1 MKEQWIRNLRDRLG
15 DSRKKAPEGLLD
27 DIKREMARRG
37 VSPMPAPSRP
47 QKHFPAR
54 IAALAASVAAVGLT
68 LLMVTLMSLLMVT
81 LMPDSR
87 SLPTD
92 GDVATT
98 APQPVIRT
106 GSASSN
112 VSTLSRPSAALVA
125 RLSGPPHSAASS
137 PLSATSFEAVTE
149 TEENSQPQVPPSQNP
164 ERHNDK
170 QPLPESASRQP
181 VPAHR
186 DSRPPSASAYSP
198 MALGQRQ
205 ERERNRRATRIDA
218 FYSGM
223 ATDYR
228 GAANTERL
236 SAFDVQ
242 DTPSSTDN
250 PEYMVSVR
258 DYAPSTPTIEAHHR
272 QPVKV
277 GVTVAYGLND
287 RWSLHTGLVYSYHS
301 SDITRDNGIDTHS
314 SHQRLYFVG
323 VPVGVG
329 YRVWQGSRVGVY
341 ATAGVTAEKMVSG
354 KAKTL
359 HKVLGQEPTFT
370 EERVKMRELQLSADA
385 ALGVEY
391 RVADHIGFYAEPGV
405 GYYFRNGSDVETI
418 YRQKPL
424 GFNFNVGLRI
434 ALGK

>member
-27 DIKREMARRG
+27 DIKREMARRS

-112 VSTLSRPSAALVA
+112 VSTLPRPSAALVA

-137 PLSATSFEAVTE
+137 LLSATSFEAVTE

-198 MALGQRQ
+198 VALGQRQ
-205 ERERNRRATRIDA
+205 ERERSRRATRIDA

-258 DYAPSTPTIEAHHR
+258 DYAPSPPSLRPT
-272 QPVKV
+272 
-277 GVTVAYGLND
+277 
-287 RWSLHTGLVYSYHS
+287 
-301 SDITRDNGIDTHS
+301 
-314 SHQRLYFVG
+314 
-323 VPVGVG
+323 
-329 YRVWQGSRVGVY
+329 
-341 ATAGVTAEKMVSG
+341 TAN
-354 KAKTL
+354 
-359 HKVLGQEPTFT
+359 
-370 EERVKMRELQLSADA
+370 R
-385 ALGVEY
+385 
-391 RVADHIGFYAEPGV
+391 
-405 GYYFRNGSDVETI
+405 
-418 YRQKPL
+418 
-424 GFNFNVGLRI
+424 
-434 ALGK
+434 